1 MGLLKRN
8 PKLNA
13 IDKSKYKER
22 IAVIEDEL
30 FISVYH
36 KIENSLLTEDKLLV
50 ALKFVQ
56 LRLGSKHEDEFKLM
70 LEPLTLMES
79 TWRGVLEDV
88 VNPRQLIQLEQLARN
103 SSYSKLKQSLSSNEK

>member
-13 IDKSKYKER
+13 IDKNNYKER
-22 IAVIEDEL
+22 IQVIEDEL

-50 ALKFVQ
+50 ALKFV
-56 LRLGSKHEDEFKLM
+56 
-70 LEPLTLMES
+70 
-79 TWRGVLEDV
+79 
-88 VNPRQLIQLEQLARN
+88 
-103 SSYSKLKQSLSSNEK
+103 